1 MYAMQYQ
8 ITLPTDYDMQI
19 IRDRVIQTGHL
30 MDGYH
35 GLEFKAYLIQ
45 EKVKGAPQ
53 NSYAPFYVWRDIEGM
68 RQFCWGELGYSAIVR
83 DFGRHPIQDWTV
95 HQLVNGTA
103 DYSAARSLT
112 VKTVPLPTSTAPSH
126 CIEDITADFLA
137 ASTDSTI
144 ARVTAVDITTWTVI
158 LVELSSHDADQS
170 PTIQPSRGQPGLPGR
185 RMRPGRLLYTSLRGA
200 LTSHH
205 HLIVAP

>member
-53 NSYAPFYVWRDIEGM
+53 NSYAPFYVWRDIDGM
-68 RQFCWGELGYSAIVR
+68 RQFCWGEPGYSAIVR
-83 DFGRHPIQDWTV
+83 DFGRHPIHDWTV
-95 HQLVNGTA
+95 QQLKRGPA
-103 DYSAARSLT
+103 GYSLARSLT
-112 VKTVPLPTSTAPSH
+112 VTTVSLPVGVAPSQ
-126 CIEDITADFLA
+126 CLEGITADFFGSA
-137 ASTDSTI
+137 CDSTV
-144 ARVTAVDITTWTVI
+144 ARVSAVDVTNWEVI
-158 LVELSSHDADQS
+158 LVELSTCEADES
-170 PTIQPSRGQPGLPGR
+170 STDVTTYEVLHVS
-185 RMRPGRLLYTSLRGA
+185 A
-200 LTSHH
+200 A
-205 HLIVAP
+205 V

>member
-68 RQFCWGELGYSAIVR
+68 RQFCWGELGYSSIVR

-170 PTIQPSRGQPGLPGR
+170 PTNAIAYEVLHVSA
-185 RMRPGRLLYTSLRGA
+185 TA
-200 LTSHH
+200 
-205 HLIVAP
+205 

>member
-95 HQLVNGTA
+95 HQLVNEPPIT
-103 DYSAARSLT
+103 L
-112 VKTVPLPTSTAPSH
+112 LPEA
-126 CIEDITADFLA
+126 
-137 ASTDSTI
+137 
-144 ARVTAVDITTWTVI
+144 
-158 LVELSSHDADQS
+158 
-170 PTIQPSRGQPGLPGR
+170 
-185 RMRPGRLLYTSLRGA
+185 
-200 LTSHH
+200 
-205 HLIVAP
+205 